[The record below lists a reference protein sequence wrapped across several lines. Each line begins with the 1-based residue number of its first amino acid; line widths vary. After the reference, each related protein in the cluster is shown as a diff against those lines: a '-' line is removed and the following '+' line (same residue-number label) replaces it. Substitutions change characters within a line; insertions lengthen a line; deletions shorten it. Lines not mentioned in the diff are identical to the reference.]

1 MNKKRDFSRRDII
14 TVYQF
19 MSMCGL
25 ECGKNRSIPISH
37 EAMIRKLRCRNEKF
51 PDKVC
56 LPVRLPFKSISYE
69 QVKCGAIL
77 LVEDDFRNLIP
88 YKKPQLLVERV
99 LNYTE
104 EERQKIR
111 EKLIAEEMEKHK
123 EEISE
128 GYLRYLL
135 KKDQR
140 ELEMEH
146 QRIQEE
152 LTKDREDA
160 MNGYTE
166 EFVKVRKLGKRVY

>member
-1 MNKKRDFSRRDII
+1 M
-14 TVYQF
+14 
-19 MSMCGL
+19 
-25 ECGKNRSIPISH
+25 
-37 EAMIRKLRCRNEKF
+37 
-51 PDKVC
+51 
-56 LPVRLPFKSISYE
+56 
-69 QVKCGAIL
+69 
-77 LVEDDFRNLIP
+77 
-88 YKKPQLLVERV
+88 ERV